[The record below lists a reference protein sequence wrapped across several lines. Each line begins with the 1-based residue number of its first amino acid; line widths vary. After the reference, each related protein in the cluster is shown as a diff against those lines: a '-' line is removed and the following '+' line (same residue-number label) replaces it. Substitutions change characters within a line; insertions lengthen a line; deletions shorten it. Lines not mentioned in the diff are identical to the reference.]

1 LKWINTFSKKIR
13 NNYAAQYATHVND
26 FEELFK
32 KNGAGHLSCSVEE
45 SYVKKL
51 LSYFKARG

>member
-1 LKWINTFSKKIR
+1 VVQLVSTFSKKIR
-13 NNYAAQYATHVND
+13 SNYENKYREHVIA
-26 FEELFK
+26 FEELFS

-51 LSYFKARG
+51 LVYFKGR